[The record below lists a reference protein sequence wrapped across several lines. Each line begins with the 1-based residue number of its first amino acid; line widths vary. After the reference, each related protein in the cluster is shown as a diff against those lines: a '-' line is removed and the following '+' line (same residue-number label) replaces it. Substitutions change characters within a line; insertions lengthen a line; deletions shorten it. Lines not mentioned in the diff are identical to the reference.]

1 MKTLIL
7 SACVALGTTLA
18 MSAIAD
24 TVSADTAAA
33 GTYVKDSAITT
44 KVKAQLAA
52 KHMSTL
58 TKISVDTDKN
68 GVVWLSGS
76 APTKD
81 AKDLAG
87 MITKDTGGVTA
98 VHNNIVVE

>member
-7 SACVALGTTLA
+7 SACVALGATLA
-18 MSAIAD
+18 MAAVAD
-24 TVSADTAAA
+24 TVSADTAAV

-58 TKISVDTDKN
+58 AKISVDTDKN
-68 GVVWLSGS
+68 GVVWLSGA